1 MSQPIPLLQIDAF
14 TDTPF
19 AGNPAAVALLPEAAH
34 AAWMQAVAAEM
45 NLAETAFLVRTAPG
59 RYGLR
64 WFSPQVEIPLC
75 GHATLASAHALWT
88 EGLDDAPVL
97 SFDTMSGEL
106 RAARVGDLIELDFP
120 ARACVD
126 AELPDGLVDALGVR
140 AVRCG
145 LAEDGYQLVEVAT
158 AEEVRAMAPD
168 LAAVEPLSPHAV
180 IVTAPGD
187 SARGAAIVSRVFGPA
202 VGIPEDPVT
211 GSAHCVLATWWAGRL
226 GESFLAEQA
235 SPRGGLLHVTLARGV
250 GGPHDEGD
258 RVRLRGSAVTVLRGE
273 LTA

>member
-1 MSQPIPLLQIDAF
+1 MAIPLLQIDAF
-14 TDTPF
+14 TSEPF
-19 AGNPAAVALLPEAAH
+19 AGNPAAVALLPKDAD

-45 NLAETAFLVRTAPG
+45 NLAETAFLVRRGDG

-75 GHATLASAHALWT
+75 GHATLASAHALWS

-106 RAARVGDLIELDFP
+106 RASRVGDLIELDFP
-120 ARACVD
+120 ARSTED
-126 AELPDGLVDALGVR
+126 APMPDGLCDALGVT
-140 AVRCG
+140 AVRTA
-145 LAEDGYQLVEVAT
+145 LAEDGYQVIEVADAAT
-158 AEEVRAMAPD
+158 VRSLTPD

-180 IVTAPGD
+180 IVTAVGD
-187 SARGAAIVSRVFGPA
+187 DPKGAAIVSRVFGPA

-211 GSAHCVLATWWAGRL
+211 GSAHCVLATYWAGRL

-235 SPRGGLLHVTLARGV
+235 SPRGGFLHVTL
-250 GGPHDEGD
+250 DGD
-258 RVRLRGSAVTVLRGE
+258 RVRLRGTAVTVLRGE
-273 LTA
+273 LTAS